1 MKKPRYYIMDLNNYT
16 NEFLIEIILWQQ
28 EELKKISQSNENTHK
43 TVEVKSDE

>member
-28 EELKKISQSNENTHK
+28 EELKKISQTNEETRK
-43 TVEVKSDE
+43 KDE